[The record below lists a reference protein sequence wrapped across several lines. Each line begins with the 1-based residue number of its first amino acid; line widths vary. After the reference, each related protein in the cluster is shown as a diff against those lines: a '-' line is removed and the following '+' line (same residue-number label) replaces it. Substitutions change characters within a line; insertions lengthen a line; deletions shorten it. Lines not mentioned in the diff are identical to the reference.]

1 MWDEKEGTVCMP
13 PKKKFTE
20 EQIIDAAFQIA
31 TTEGMDS
38 ITIRKVAE
46 QLGSSIAPIYV
57 NFTDVEEL
65 KRAVVQK
72 VKQLSQQLIE
82 AENTGSPFGDIGAAS
97 LRFAKEY
104 PVLVRDLVL
113 KPNDYLQN
121 YDQDMGGILVDHMRQ
136 DADLAGFTEE
146 ELKTILFKMRA
157 FQMGLTLMAANGLL
171 PEEFDLQAMNEISNS
186 AAQDVVMAARLRKQN
201 GLD

>member
-1 MWDEKEGTVCMP
+1 MP

-20 EQIIDAAFQIA
+20 EQVIDAAFQIA
-31 TTEGMDS
+31 TNEGMDS

-113 KPNDYLQN
+113 KPNDYLQD

-136 DADLAGFTEE
+136 DADLEGFTEE
-146 ELKTILFKMRA
+146 ELMTILFKMRA
-157 FQMGLTLMAANGLL
+157 FQMGLTLMVANGLL

>member
-1 MWDEKEGTVCMP
+1 MP